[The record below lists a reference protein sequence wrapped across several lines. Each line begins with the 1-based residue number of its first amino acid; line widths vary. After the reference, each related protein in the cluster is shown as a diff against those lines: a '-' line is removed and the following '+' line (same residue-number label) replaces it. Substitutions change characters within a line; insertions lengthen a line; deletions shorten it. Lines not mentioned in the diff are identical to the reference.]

1 MYLLAIDTATNSGGV
16 ALSRNAEVVGMAMLK
31 TPLRYS
37 DKLIYYID
45 FLLDQLEVGKDQID
59 SFVVANGPGSFTGL
73 RIGIAMA
80 KAMAQGLERPAIG
93 ITTLEALAFRFRA
106 VATIVAPLID
116 ARRQQVYGGCYQCDD
131 TGVEVLQAPTVKP
144 PAEWLRDCSEGDCLF
159 VGDAAQM
166 YAQTISSIRPEARVL
181 RTDNCI
187 LTELCQLGYLRYL
200 RGETGSAGQL
210 EAIYI
215 RPSDAELSK

>member
-1 MYLLAIDTATNSGGV
+1 
-16 ALSRNAEVVGMAMLK
+16 MLK
-31 TPLRYS
+31 TPLSYS

-106 VATIVAPLID
+106 VSTIVAPLID

-144 PAEWLRDCSEGDCLF
+144 PAEWLRDCSESDCLF

-166 YAQTISSIRPEARVL
+166 YAQTITSIRAEARVL

-210 EAIYI
+210 EATYI

>member
-16 ALSRNAEVVGMAMLK
+16 ALSRNAEVIGLAMLK

-37 DKLIYYID
+37 DKLIYYVD
-45 FLLDQLEVGKDQID
+45 FLLDQLELPRDRID
-59 SFVVANGPGSFTGL
+59 CFVVANGPGSFTGL

-80 KAMAQGLERPAIG
+80 KAMAQGLERPTIG

-106 VATIVAPLID
+106 VSKQVAPMID
-116 ARRQQVYGGCYQCDD
+116 ARRQQIYGGRFECDD
-131 TGVEVLQAPTVKP
+131 SGVTVLQAPTVLP
-144 PAEWLRDCSEGDCLF
+144 PAEWLRGLPGEDCLF

-166 YAQTISSIRPEARVL
+166 YSQTIRSIFPEARVL

-187 LTELCQLGYLRYL
+187 LTELCQLGCLRYV
-200 RGETGSAGQL
+200 RGETIAAAQL
-210 EAIYI
+210 QANYI

>member
-45 FLLDQLEVGKDQID
+45 FLFDQLEVEKDQID
-59 SFVVANGPGSFTGL
+59 CFVVANGPGSFTGL

-106 VATIVAPLID
+106 VSASVAPLID
-116 ARRQQVYGGCYQCDD
+116 ARRQQVYGGCYRCDD
-131 TGVEVLQAPTVKP
+131 SGVEVLQAPTVKP
-144 PAEWLRDCSEGDCLF
+144 PTEWLRDCSASDCLF

-166 YAQTISSIRPEARVL
+166 YAQTIGSILPEARVL

-200 RGETGSAGQL
+200 RGEIGSAEQL
-210 EAIYI
+210 GAIYI
-215 RPSDAELSK
+215 RLSK

>member
-1 MYLLAIDTATNSGGV
+1 MYLLAIDTATNSGGA

-31 TPLRYS
+31 TPLLYS

-45 FLLDQLEVGKDQID
+45 FLLDQLGLQKDQLDCFI
-59 SFVVANGPGSFTGL
+59 VANGPGSFTGL
-73 RIGIAMA
+73 RVGIAMT
-80 KAMAQGLERPAIG
+80 KALAQGLGKPTIG

-106 VATIVAPLID
+106 VSKQVAPMID
-116 ARRQQVYGGCYQCDD
+116 ARRQQVYGGCFECDD
-131 TGVEVLQAPTVKP
+131 SGVAVLQAPTVQP
-144 PAEWLRDCSEGDCLF
+144 PSEWLRSLSGNDCLF

-166 YAQTISSIRPEARVL
+166 YAKTIGSIWPEAQIL
-181 RTDNCI
+181 RTDNCV

-200 RGETGSAGQL
+200 RGETIAAHQL
-210 EAIYI
+210 QANYI

>member
-1 MYLLAIDTATNSGGV
+1 
-16 ALSRNAEVVGMAMLK
+16 MAMLK

-45 FLLDQLEVGKDQID
+45 FLFDQLEVEKDQID
-59 SFVVANGPGSFTGL
+59 CFVVANGPGSFTGL

-93 ITTLEALAFRFRA
+93 IMTLEALAFRFRA
-106 VATIVAPLID
+106 VSASVAPLID

-131 TGVEVLQAPTVKP
+131 TGVEVLETPTVKP
-144 PAEWLRDCSEGDCLF
+144 PAEWLRDCSASDCLF

-166 YAQTISSIRPEARVL
+166 YAQTIGSILPEARVL
-181 RTDNCI
+181 RTDNSI

-200 RGETGSAGQL
+200 RGEIGSAEQL
-210 EAIYI
+210 EAVYI